1 MAYSTPFTQ
10 SFGSHS
16 NMYSSLKTGGMP
28 SMPYHMSSLGLGS
41 LGMGSLDPMHPATMN
56 YGAPC
61 KISVTPTSSRC
72 LQSVFSWRKEAEEG
86 ADHLHPAAAGRAGV
100 SVPEDEVPGHL
111 HAGGG
116 RSQNKFTR
124 VSGPGECSSLVRNIL
139 GHQPTVSG
147 LV

>member
-41 LGMGSLDPMHPATMN
+41 LGMSSLDPMHPATMN

-61 KISVTPTSSRC
+61 KNLSRLYFSMLTIPVQLVGRNRGERGPPSPGSSWMCWSRSSR
-72 LQSVFSWRKEAEEG
+72 RR
-86 ADHLHPAAAGRAGV
+86 DTPI
-100 SVPEDEVPGHL
+100 
-111 HAGGG
+111 
-116 RSQNKFTR
+116 
-124 VSGPGECSSLVRNIL
+124 SS
-139 GHQPTVSG
+139 
-147 LV
+147 

>member
-41 LGMGSLDPMHPATMN
+41 LAMGSLDPMHPATMN

-61 KISVTPTSSRC
+61 KKSGR
-72 LQSVFSWRKEAEEG
+72 FSLKIFTLDFLLRWREETEERE
-86 ADHLHPAAAGRAGV
+86 DNLH
-100 SVPEDEVPGHL
+100 
-111 HAGGG
+111 
-116 RSQNKFTR
+116 
-124 VSGPGECSSLVRNIL
+124 
-139 GHQPTVSG
+139 
-147 LV
+147 

>member
-61 KISVTPTSSRC
+61 KNIASGMIPVSLHLS
-72 LQSVFSWRKEAEEG
+72 LYSWRQEAEERE
-86 ADHLHPAAAGRAGV
+86 DHLHPTAAGRAGV
-100 SVPEDEVPGHL
+100 SLPEDSLPRHL

-116 RSQNKFTR
+116 RPQDQPAR
-124 VSGPGECSSLVRNIL
+124 V
-139 GHQPTVSG
+139 
-147 LV
+147 